1 MILPLCRVVQ
11 VIVKHV
17 FVLLRVWVVAIDVIE
32 NRILNPSKA
41 EPAIYIYH
49 AELNPIEL
57 IWATVCFKMLCLFL
71 HGVSNDFFS

>member
-1 MILPLCRVVQ
+1 MAVLPNNLKMILPLCRVVQ

-41 EPAIYIYH
+41 EPAIKH
-49 AELNPIEL
+49 ST
-57 IWATVCFKMLCLFL
+57 TVVP
-71 HGVSNDFFS
+71 VSLPKPRVLVQLG

>member
-1 MILPLCRVVQ
+1 MQ

-41 EPAIYIYH
+41 EPAIQH
-49 AELNPIEL
+49 ST
-57 IWATVCFKMLCLFL
+57 TVVP
-71 HGVSNDFFS
+71 VSLPKPRVLVQLG